1 MAQQGNDGWPAYSQ
15 HLNENQQIEGQGN
28 SFTAPSYGY
37 NFGDQQ
43 STNQYGLDY
52 QQNYNQGF
60 TGVQPPISGS
70 TFYGNHGNYGD
81 INNAT
86 SASGQAPQTFAT
98 PPTHSQYGHFRAV
111 EQPSQTFPQA
121 SHTFTDGHWQVS
133 STQRE
138 QHDQQGQHAQHVQP
152 AQHGQPAYVN
162 AGFVYQQQIPD
173 YRHSNVSN
181 AQPSQAIPNQV
192 SVDQRDAI
200 YRTQSPLRA
209 VTPHNGQTF
218 SSPRQSSVYPSQ
230 SPSPALQ
237 YSYQHSQPAAAFQ
250 PPRLVPDVRH
260 VDNHVPMQPNSPG
273 PMAMRASTSTNVPAN
288 TSTSVP
294 AGVPANVPANASVPF
309 GAPASTPRLIQTL
322 PNIPQPDQVRN
333 LGPVIGERPEGPEW
347 KEIDGCPNLF
357 FSETPDPHMNATP
370 NEVKKYAGKR
380 TDISM
385 RTNKSQT
392 KLLPGRSRR
401 LPGEVQRDY
410 DTAIQQMNEPGHDHE
425 TSRIQNQVDA
435 LQSEMAAL
443 IGQPIKNKSDRKSRG
458 RMANASDSEEDDSE
472 DELDRKARQIK
483 SAVVSSDDAGKVV
496 EQNVVK
502 IVWQDPV
509 DPSPQ
514 NSIAMAIGGY
524 GSLIEEL
531 WTEHKRLNKEHKTAV
546 EQKTSRAKSLQDAL
560 KRQTELIHVAVETAN
575 TFGAD
580 STLDNMG
587 SNQKLTIILL
597 NFVRYCYAIKDF
609 NGPVP
614 KSVLELVSHF
624 TTVNTEFLGRLKLD
638 SLRAKYIK
646 DLDTESRKFFDQI
659 FDNAKERDKQ
669 LPQQPQP
676 LTDMQDANKKT
687 SKPQNTT
694 MSSATKDTP
703 AAPKPQPAKKE
714 TGLKGIA
721 SDVKRMQPIKY
732 AGLESAR
739 KSSNGTAGATTKR
752 PRDDDSDSRSSKKVA
767 VEGTTGAPAANKAPP
782 NAAANSSTTQ
792 PGATTSTVQTRPKTS
807 ASILPGKSRS
817 TVKPAPKKTE
827 TQKSVLGSILEEI
840 AKPKE
845 TPKPREEP
853 ERPETEEEKARR
865 LRKQSRRGRTVTWK
879 PDDQLVEYRY
889 FQHDSAEDEG
899 RASNQLRDVRDNRS
913 EGQMLKLLARGKKER
928 EDEEGSEDDDEEDV
942 RMTSLR
948 AWREPLVSDHS
959 ALSQDRLAKNFES
972 RGGLR
977 KADTE
982 QQRFISDYESR
993 ELMSIYTTTAE
1004 IPNTPK
1010 SPPRQA
1016 AAEPS
1021 SQPSIVSITSSNK
1034 SKLQET
1040 YLRTAESRKY
1050 GNIGAAQLAIARLAK
1065 NFSNLNTAQK
1075 PSLPSSSSTN
1085 LVQAHP
1091 QPRMMT
1097 QEERDTAVLALLNS
1111 KRVTQWVDPDP
1122 YDPTHPKTQRRYDYS
1137 DPKVQEAAD
1146 AIESVV
1152 EELKDKPYPPKEPPQ
1167 WLQNNPDRVKEWW
1180 TAHNSST
1187 AKAVREAAER
1197 AKKLAEE
1204 DALKAQQA
1212 QPQAQTVNGG
1222 TVPVFPQLS
1231 IPQQQGAANPYAAI
1245 LQQVQAIQ
1253 ANQATQNNQQTE
1265 ATPQP
1270 QAPATPDIQALL
1282 RTLSQT
1288 AQPAQV
1294 QTPASAPAPATAQ
1307 PTTAYS
1313 GDANAAAWMAYYA
1326 QFQNQNQGYA
1336 AYQQQQQQQQ
1346 GDVRTEQQQPS
1357 IASIFGQAPA
1367 ASGYSA
1373 EAQAAQWA
1381 AYYQQYQNQAQGQGS
1396 SSAYTAQEHQ
1406 QQHDGSDQNTRRDR
1420 DRDRDRR
1427 GNRQQHGGSRGGGG
1441 GGGGGGSGGDRDSRG
1456 INRSLIG
1463 TKPCT
1468 FWAKNQC
1475 TKGDKCTFRHD
1486 PADLVNMNY

>member
-1 MAQQGNDGWPAYSQ
+1 MAQQGNNGWPAYSQ
-15 HLNENQQIEGQGN
+15 HLNENQQIDGQGN
-28 SFTAPSYGY
+28 GFTAGSYGY

-43 STNQYGLDY
+43 NTNQYGLDY
-52 QQNYNQGF
+52 QQNYNEDF
-60 TGVQPPISGS
+60 AGVQPPLSGS
-70 TFYGNHGNYGD
+70 TFYGNQGNYGD

-86 SASGQAPQTFAT
+86 SASVQAPQTFAT

-111 EQPSQTFPQA
+111 EQPSQNFPQA
-121 SHTFTDGHWQVS
+121 SHTFTDGHWQVPS
-133 STQRE
+133 AQR
-138 QHDQQGQHAQHVQP
+138 G
-152 AQHGQPAYVN
+152 QHGQQANMPN
-162 AGFVYQQQIPD
+162 MLNL
-173 YRHSNVSN
+173 SNMLN
-181 AQPSQAIPNQV
+181 LPNMLNLHIQAIPSQV

-200 YRTQSPLRA
+200 YRTQSPLRT

-218 SSPRQSSVYPSQ
+218 ASPRQSSLYPSH
-230 SPSPALQ
+230 SPNPVLQ
-237 YSYQHSQPAAAFQ
+237 YSYQHSQPAATFQ
-250 PPRLVPDVRH
+250 PPRLAPDVRH
-260 VDNHVPMQPNSPG
+260 VDNHVPMQPNSAG

-288 TSTSVP
+288 TSTSVS
-294 AGVPANVPANASVPF
+294 ANVPANASVPF
-309 GAPASTPRLIQTL
+309 GAPASTPRLVQTL
-322 PNIPQPDQVRN
+322 PNIPQPDPVRS

-347 KEIDGCPNLF
+347 KEIEGCPNLF
-357 FSETPDPHMNATP
+357 FSEAPDPSMNATP
-370 NEVKKYAGKR
+370 NE
-380 TDISM
+380 
-385 RTNKSQT
+385 T

-410 DTAIQQMNEPGHDHE
+410 DAAIQQMNEPGHDHE
-425 TSRIQNQVDA
+425 KSRIQNQVDA
-435 LQSEMAAL
+435 LQSEMASL

-458 RMANASDSEEDDSE
+458 RMANASDSEDDDSE

-483 SAVVSSDDAGKVV
+483 SATIPSADAVKAV

-531 WTEHKRLNKEHKTAV
+531 WTEHKLLNKEHKAAV

-580 STLDNMG
+580 SILDNMG

-609 NGPVP
+609 NGPAP
-614 KSVLELVSHF
+614 KSVLELVSEF
-624 TTVNTEFLGRLKLD
+624 TTINTEFLGRLKLD

-659 FDNAKERDKQ
+659 FDNARERDKQ
-669 LPQQPQP
+669 LPQQSQQ
-676 LTDMQDANKKT
+676 LTDTQDANKKI
-687 SKPQNTT
+687 SKPQNTST
-694 MSSATKDTP
+694 SLAAKDTP
-703 AAPKPQPAKKE
+703 TAPKPQPGKKE
-714 TGLKGIA
+714 TGPKSAA

-752 PRDDDSDSRSSKKVA
+752 PRDDDSDSRSSKKMA
-767 VEGTTGAPAANKAPP
+767 VEGTTGAPAVNKALP
-782 NAAANSSTTQ
+782 NAAANSSPAQ
-792 PGATTSTVQTRPKTS
+792 PGATTTTAQTRPKTS

-817 TVKPAPKKTE
+817 TVKPASKKTE
-827 TQKSVLGSILEEI
+827 TQKSVLGSLLEEI

-853 ERPETEEEKARR
+853 ERPETEEEKTRR
-865 LRKQSRRGRTVTWK
+865 LRKQARRGRTVTWK

-942 RMTSLR
+942 RMISLR
-948 AWREPLVSDHS
+948 AWKEPSVSDQS
-959 ALSQDRLAKNFES
+959 TLSQDRLAKNFES

-1016 AAEPS
+1016 AAEPP

-1040 YLRTAESRKY
+1040 YLRIAESRQY
-1050 GNIGAAQLAIARLAK
+1050 GNIGAAQLAIARLAN
-1065 NFSNLNTAQK
+1065 NFSNLKTVQK
-1075 PSLPSSSSTN
+1075 PSSHSSSSTN
-1085 LVQAHP
+1085 LVPAHL

-1111 KRVTQWVDPDP
+1111 KRVAQWVDPDP

-1137 DPKVQEAAD
+1137 EPKVQEAAD
-1146 AIESVV
+1146 VIELVV
-1152 EELKDKPYPPKEPPQ
+1152 EQLKDKPYPPTEPPQ

-1180 TAHNSST
+1180 TAYNAST
-1187 AKAVREAAER
+1187 AKAVREATER
-1197 AKKLAEE
+1197 AKRLVEE

-1231 IPQQQGAANPYAAI
+1231 VPQQQGAANPYAAI

-1253 ANQATQNNQQTE
+1253 ANQANQNNQQPE
-1265 ATPQP
+1265 AAPQP

-1294 QTPASAPAPATAQ
+1294 QAPAPATAQ
-1307 PTTAYS
+1307 PTTAYG

-1336 AYQQQQQQQQ
+1336 AYQQQQQQ
-1346 GDVRTEQQQPS
+1346 GDVRNEQQPPS
-1357 IASIFGQAPA
+1357 IASMLGQAPA
-1367 ASGYSA
+1367 VSGYSA

-1396 SSAYTAQEHQ
+1396 SSAYAAQEHQ
-1406 QQHDGSDQNTRRDR
+1406 QQHDGGDQNNRRDRDR

-1427 GNRQQHGGSRGGGG
+1427 GNRQQHSGNR
-1441 GGGGGGSGGDRDSRG
+1441 GGGGGSGGDRDSRG

>member
-1 MAQQGNDGWPAYSQ
+1 MAQQGNNGWPAYSQ
-15 HLNENQQIEGQGN
+15 NLNENQQIDGQGN
-28 SFTAPSYGY
+28 SFTAGSYGY
-37 NFGDQQ
+37 NFGNQQ
-43 STNQYGLDY
+43 NTSQYGLDY
-52 QQNYNQGF
+52 QQNYNEDF

-70 TFYGNHGNYGD
+70 TFYGNQGNYGD
-81 INNAT
+81 VNNAT
-86 SASGQAPQTFAT
+86 TASAQAPQTFAT
-98 PPTHSQYGHFRAV
+98 PPTHSQFGHFRAV
-111 EQPSQTFPQA
+111 EQSSQNFPQA
-121 SHTFTDGHWQVS
+121 SHTFTDGHWQLS
-133 STQRE
+133 STQR
-138 QHDQQGQHAQHVQP
+138 GQHAQHVQP
-152 AQHGQPAYVN
+152 AQNGQPAQHDQPAYVN
-162 AGFVYQQQIPD
+162 AGFGCQQQIQD

-181 AQPSQAIPNQV
+181 TPSSQAIPNQV

-209 VTPHNGQTF
+209 VAPHNGQTF
-218 SSPRQSSVYPSQ
+218 SSPRQSSLYPSH
-230 SPSPALQ
+230 SPSPVLQ
-237 YSYQHSQPAAAFQ
+237 YSYQHSQPAATFQ
-250 PPRLVPDVRH
+250 PPRLAPDVRH
-260 VDNHVPMQPNSPG
+260 VDNHVPMQPNSAG
-273 PMAMRASTSTNVPAN
+273 PMVMRASISTGLPAN

-294 AGVPANVPANASVPF
+294 ASLSANVLANPSVPF
-309 GAPASTPRLIQTL
+309 GTPASTPLLVQTL
-322 PNIPQPDQVRN
+322 PSIPQPDQVRN
-333 LGPVIGERPEGPEW
+333 LGPVIGERPDGPEW

-357 FSETPDPHMNATP
+357 FSDAPDPRMNASP
-370 NEVKKYAGKR
+370 NEVRKYAGRR

-385 RTNKSQT
+385 RTNRSQT

-410 DTAIQQMNEPGHDHE
+410 DAAIQQINEPGHDHE
-425 TSRIQNQVDA
+425 KSRVQNQVDA

-458 RMANASDSEEDDSE
+458 RTANASDSEDDDSE

-483 SAVVSSDDAGKVV
+483 SAAISSADAVKAV

-502 IVWQDPV
+502 IVWQDPA

-531 WTEHKRLNKEHKTAV
+531 WTEHKLLNKEHKTAV

-580 STLDNMG
+580 SILDNMG

-609 NGPVP
+609 NGPAP
-614 KSVLELVSHF
+614 KSVLELVSQF
-624 TTVNTEFLGRLKLD
+624 TTINTEFLGRLKLD
-638 SLRAKYIK
+638 SLRTKYIK
-646 DLDTESRKFFDQI
+646 DLDTESRKFLDQVFDK
-659 FDNAKERDKQ
+659 AKERDKQ
-669 LPQQPQP
+669 LPQQPQQ
-676 LTDMQDANKKT
+676 LTDMQDATKKI
-687 SKPQNTT
+687 SKPQNTS

-703 AAPKPQPAKKE
+703 AALKLQSAKKE
-714 TGLKGIA
+714 TAPKSVA

-732 AGLESAR
+732 VGLEAAR
-739 KSSNGTAGATTKR
+739 KSSNGIAGATTKR

-767 VEGTTGAPAANKAPP
+767 VEGTTGAPAANKAPL
-782 NAAANSSTTQ
+782 NAGANSSAAQ
-792 PGATTSTVQTRPKTS
+792 PGATATAVQTRPKTS

-817 TVKPAPKKTE
+817 AVKPAPKKTE
-827 TQKSVLGSILEEI
+827 TQKSVLGSLLEEI

-845 TPKPREEP
+845 APKPREEP
-853 ERPETEEEKARR
+853 ERPETEEEKVRR

-928 EDEEGSEDDDEEDV
+928 EDEEGSEDDDEEDM

-948 AWREPLVSDHS
+948 AWKEPSVSDHS

-982 QQRFISDYESR
+982 QQKFISDYESR
-993 ELMSIYTTTAE
+993 ELMSIYTTAAE

-1040 YLRTAESRKY
+1040 YLRTAEFRQY
-1050 GNIGAAQLAIARLAK
+1050 GNIGAAQLAIARLAN

-1075 PSLPSSSSTN
+1075 PSSHSSSSTN

-1097 QEERDTAVLALLNS
+1097 QEERDTAALALLNS
-1111 KRVTQWVDPDP
+1111 KRVTQWIDPDP

-1137 DPKVQEAAD
+1137 DAKTQEAAD
-1146 AIESVV
+1146 AVESVV
-1152 EELKDKPYPPKEPPQ
+1152 EQLKDKPYPPTEPPQ

-1180 TAHNSST
+1180 TAHYAST

-1197 AKKLAEE
+1197 AKRLAEE
-1204 DALKAQQA
+1204 DALNAQQA
-1212 QPQAQTVNGG
+1212 QSQAQTVNGG
-1222 TVPVFPQLS
+1222 AVPVFTQLS
-1231 IPQQQGAANPYAAI
+1231 VPQQQGAANPYAAI

-1253 ANQATQNNQQTE
+1253 ANQANQANQSNQQPE
-1265 ATPQP
+1265 AAPQP

-1288 AQPAQV
+1288 VQPAQV
-1294 QTPASAPAPATAQ
+1294 QAPAPAAAQ
-1307 PTTAYS
+1307 PTTTYG

-1336 AYQQQQQQQQ
+1336 AYQQQQQQKQ
-1346 GDVRTEQQQPS
+1346 GEVSNEQQPPS
-1357 IASIFGQAPA
+1357 IASMFGQAPA

-1396 SSAYTAQEHQ
+1396 SATYAAQEQQ
-1406 QQHDGSDQNTRRDR
+1406 QQHDGSDQNNRRDR

-1427 GNRQQHGGSRGGGG
+1427 GNRQQHGGNR
-1441 GGGGGGSGGDRDSRG
+1441 GGGGGSGGDRDSRG

-1486 PADLVNMNY
+1486 PADLVNLNY

>member
-1 MAQQGNDGWPAYSQ
+1 MAQQGNNGWPAYSQ

-28 SFTAPSYGY
+28 SFTAGSYGY

-43 STNQYGLDY
+43 NTNQYSLDY
-52 QQNYNQGF
+52 QQNYNEEF
-60 TGVQPPISGS
+60 AGVQPPISGS
-70 TFYGNHGNYGD
+70 AFYGNQGNYGD
-81 INNAT
+81 INGAT
-86 SASGQAPQTFAT
+86 SASVQAPQPFAT
-98 PPTHSQYGHFRAV
+98 PPTHSQYGQLRAV
-111 EQPSQTFPQA
+111 EQPSQNFPQA

-133 STQRE
+133 TTQRG
-138 QHDQQGQHAQHVQP
+138 QHAQQGQHVQPTQHAQPTQHVQP
-152 AQHGQPAYVN
+152 AQHGQPAFVN
-162 AGFVYQQQIPD
+162 AGFGYQPQIQD
-173 YRHSNVSN
+173 YRHSNLSN
-181 AQPSQAIPNQV
+181 AQSSQAIPNQV

-218 SSPRQSSVYPSQ
+218 SSPRQSPLYPSH
-230 SPSPALQ
+230 SPSPVLQ
-237 YSYQHSQPAAAFQ
+237 YSYQHSQPAATFQ
-250 PPRLVPDVRH
+250 PPRLAADVRH
-260 VDNHVPMQPNSPG
+260 VDNHVPMQPKSAG
-273 PMAMRASTSTNVPAN
+273 PMAMGAS

-294 AGVPANVPANASVPF
+294 AGVLANVPANANIPANANVPAIASVPF
-309 GAPASTPRLIQTL
+309 GAPASTPRLVQTL
-322 PNIPQPDQVRN
+322 PNTQQPDQVRN

-357 FSETPDPHMNATP
+357 FSEAPDPRMNATP

-385 RTNKSQT
+385 RTNRSQT

-410 DTAIQQMNEPGHDHE
+410 DAAIQQMNEPGHDHE
-425 TSRIQNQVDA
+425 TSRIQNQIDA
-435 LQSEMAAL
+435 LQSEMASL
-443 IGQPIKNKSDRKSRG
+443 IGQTIKNKSDRKSRG
-458 RMANASDSEEDDSE
+458 RMANASDSEDDDSE

-483 SAVVSSDDAGKVV
+483 SAAISSADAVKAV

-509 DPSPQ
+509 DQSPQ

-531 WTEHKRLNKEHKTAV
+531 WTEHKLLNKEHKAAV

-560 KRQTELIHVAVETAN
+560 KRQTELIHIAVETAS

-580 STLDNMG
+580 PILDNMG

-609 NGPVP
+609 NGPAP
-614 KSVLELVSHF
+614 KSVLELVSQF
-624 TTVNTEFLGRLKLD
+624 STINTEFLGRLKLD

-646 DLDTESRKFFDQI
+646 DLDTESRKFFDRI

-669 LPQQPQP
+669 LPQPS
-676 LTDMQDANKKT
+676 TDMQDGNKKN
-687 SKPQNTT
+687 SKTQNTT
-694 MSSATKDTP
+694 VSSATKDTP

-714 TGLKGIA
+714 TGPKSVA

-767 VEGTTGAPAANKAPP
+767 VEGTTGAPAANRALP
-782 NAAANSSTTQ
+782 NAAANSSAAQ
-792 PGATTSTVQTRPKTS
+792 PEAATTTVQTRPKTS

-827 TQKSVLGSILEEI
+827 TQKSVLGSLLEEI

-928 EDEEGSEDDDEEDV
+928 EGEEGSEDDDEEDV

-948 AWREPLVSDHS
+948 AWKEPSVSDHS
-959 ALSQDRLAKNFES
+959 ALGQDRLAKNFES

-1021 SQPSIVSITSSNK
+1021 SQPSIVSITSNNK

-1040 YLRTAESRKY
+1040 RLRTAESRQY
-1050 GNIGAAQLAIARLAK
+1050 GNIGAARLAIARLAN

-1075 PSLPSSSSTN
+1075 PSSHSSSSTN
-1085 LVQAHP
+1085 FVQAHP

-1097 QEERDTAVLALLNS
+1097 QEERDTAVLILLNS

-1122 YDPTHPKTQRRYDYS
+1122 YDPTHPNTQRRYDYS

-1152 EELKDKPYPPKEPPQ
+1152 EQLKDKPYPPTEPPQ

-1180 TAHNSST
+1180 TAHNAST
-1187 AKAVREAAER
+1187 VKALREATER
-1197 AKKLAEE
+1197 AKRLAEE
-1204 DALKAQQA
+1204 EALKAQ
-1212 QPQAQTVNGG
+1212 
-1222 TVPVFPQLS
+1222 LS
-1231 IPQQQGAANPYAAI
+1231 VPQQQGAANPYAAI

-1253 ANQATQNNQQTE
+1253 ANQANQNNQQPE
-1265 ATPQP
+1265 AAPQP

-1288 AQPAQV
+1288 AQPTQV
-1294 QTPASAPAPATAQ
+1294 QAPVPAPAPATAQ
-1307 PTTAYS
+1307 STTAYG

-1336 AYQQQQQQQQ
+1336 AYQQQQQQ
-1346 GDVRTEQQQPS
+1346 GDVRTEQQPPS
-1357 IASIFGQAPA
+1357 IASIFSQAPA
-1367 ASGYSA
+1367 ASGYNA

-1381 AYYQQYQNQAQGQGS
+1381 AYYQQYQNHVQGQGT
-1396 SSAYTAQEHQ
+1396 SSAYAAQEHQ
-1406 QQHDGSDQNTRRDR
+1406 QQHDGSDQNNRRDR

-1427 GNRQQHGGSRGGGG
+1427 GNRQQHGGNR
-1441 GGGGGGSGGDRDSRG
+1441 GGGGGSGGDRDSRG